1 MGASRTWT
9 PDLPAS
15 WQSFWL
21 ERIYPLKTP
30 APEGSILDPLPGV
43 GAEAQR
49 IRAYGWVWGWWGL
62 TEAQRDHFRELG

>member
-1 MGASRTWT
+1 M
-9 PDLPAS
+9 
-15 WQSFWL
+15 

-30 APEGSILDPLPGV
+30 AAEGSILDPLPAA

-62 TEAQRDHFRELG
+62 TEAQRNHFRELG

>member
-1 MGASRTWT
+1 
-9 PDLPAS
+9 
-15 WQSFWL
+15 L